1 MPRCSIQRLIL
12 FTLLLLA
19 TRPAELVGQSRSKRS
34 QPVVS
39 TRFGTPTVLTQ
50 TTSATTA
57 TTTSAPAVPNATAVS
72 IMQRR
77 TYLDGQDASLRP
89 RSGLIDVSFH
99 LLPTL
104 TWNTV
109 SGSGTFSSYDSP
121 GASLRFTAGPSADF
135 YVSRNRY
142 ALSTGVWYTVKSA
155 GFIHPVSEAGGGLS
169 TYNLQYLQLPL
180 TMKLVSDN
188 LIRTGRTFVQYGVVV
203 DMKLAEKALDKPR
216 NVLYQRAGEQEQF
229 SASDLG
235 LLLAVGYQRRISLT
249 NSLIISLQCQRGL
262 TDVARTQ
269 SLTSKNNLLALGA
282 GLSF

>member
-1 MPRCSIQRLIL
+1 MLFWLLTGSVRL
-12 FTLLLLA
+12 A
-19 TRPAELVGQSRSKRS
+19 AQPASSRLKRS

-39 TRFGTPTVLTQ
+39 TRFGAPTVLSQ

-57 TTTSAPAVPNATAVS
+57 ITTSAPAVPNATAAS

-89 RSGLIDVSFH
+89 RRGLIDISFQ

-109 SGSGTFSSYDSP
+109 SGSGTFSNYDSP

-135 YVSRNRY
+135 YFARNRY

-203 DMKLAEKALDKPR
+203 DMKLAEKALDKQR

-229 SASDLG
+229 SASDVG
-235 LLLAVGYQRRISLT
+235 LLLAIGYQRRISLT
-249 NSLIISLQCQRGL
+249 NSLIVSLQGQRGL
-262 TDVARTQ
+262 TDVAKAP
-269 SLTSKNNLLALGA
+269 SLTSTNTLLALGA